1 MRPTKGEIEYYNL
14 PEEAILL
21 YNVDRVIEL
30 LQKYKKQGAAKKM
43 ISGKE
48 LSNIITPRI
57 NSIDQDI
64 DMIKRGIANLKN
76 EVNKYVSEY
85 RMSEK
90 EKQRRK
96 FDEKEELEFLNEH
109 RDWYVDIET
118 SDKQKLYFDGY
129 LTRKEFSKLTR
140 ISRATINRWELYGIV
155 KCEDYYRS
163 EIGYNE
169 PCRYTEMHFGE
180 KGKKDKTVKG
190 KRIDIERVIETL
202 ELIKKRRE
210 HNSGNT

>member
-30 LQKYKKQGAAKKM
+30 LQKYKKQGDAKKL

-64 DMIKRGIANLKN
+64 DMIKRGIVNLKN
-76 EVNKYVSEY
+76 EVNKYVAEY
-85 RMSEK
+85 RMSDK
-90 EKQRRK
+90 EKQRRNLDDK
-96 FDEKEELEFLNEH
+96 GELEFMNAH
-109 RDWYVDIET
+109 RGWFVGYET

-129 LTRKEFSKLTR
+129 LTRKEFSEVTG
-140 ISRATINRWELYGIV
+140 ISRATINRWELYGII
-155 KCEDYYRS
+155 KCEDYYSS

-169 PCRYTEMHFGE
+169 PCRYSEMEYKSGRRRE
-180 KGKKDKTVKG
+180 RIKG
-190 KRIDIERVIETL
+190 KRIDIERIVETL
-202 ELIKKRRE
+202 ELIKKRRI